1 MANNK
6 VFMFGTDTLTTTN
19 NGYYTD
25 ADLQQQVNKD
35 AMLKGAIYGKVTNQ
49 FAYNTFL
56 RIASGVAYGLCSLIA
71 SESTNDLG
79 ADTTA
84 VQWASAFTNLATKSF
99 VSDNYVP
106 LTGAK
111 TISGVKTFSSQIVST
126 VATGTAPFSVT
137 STTLV
142 SNLNADKLDGQD
154 GSYYQNA
161 SNINAGTLAKAR
173 LPQLEKGDV
182 GLGNVDNVQQ
192 YSASNP
198 PPYPVTQSDI
208 TRVEGKIGAYKITA
222 VTETADSINVTLTEV

>member
-99 VSDNYVP
+99 VSDNYPTKSFV
-106 LTGAK
+106 A
-111 TISGVKTFSSQIVST
+111 ST
-126 VATGTAPFSVT
+126 Y
-137 STTLV
+137 L
-142 SNLNADKLDGQD
+142 
-154 GSYYQNA
+154 
-161 SNINAGTLAKAR
+161 
-173 LPQLEKGDV
+173 
-182 GLGNVDNVQQ
+182 
-192 YSASNP
+192 
-198 PPYPVTQSDI
+198 TQSVASS
-208 TRVEGKIGAYKITA
+208 TYATKTEIGAYKITA
-222 VTETADSINVTLTEV
+222 VIETADSINVTLTEI

>member
-6 VFMFGTDTLTTTN
+6 VFMFGTQTLTTTN
-19 NGYYTD
+19 NGYYSDT
-25 ADLQQQVNKD
+25 DLQTEVNRQ
-35 AMLKGAIYGKVTNQ
+35 AMLNGAIYGKVTNQ

-56 RIASGVAYGLCSLIA
+56 RIASGVAYGLCELIA

-106 LTGAK
+106 LSGAK

-126 VATGTAPFSVT
+126 VATGTAPLSVQ

-154 GSYYQNA
+154 GSYYLPANKQA
-161 SNINAGTLAKAR
+161 VSNIGGLVTPDIVLTSNELVGIGTDGEQIR
-173 LPQLEKGDV
+173 VQLGS
-182 GLGNVDNVQQ
+182 GLLIDT
-192 YSASNP
+192 STS
-198 PPYPVTQSDI
+198 PYTIKVEHPI
-208 TRVEGKIGAYKITA
+208 TSI
-222 VTETADSINVTLTEV
+222 TETTTEINITVG